1 MSKKLIAVAAAAALA
16 LTGLVAIPASASS
29 LTVSAGTVGS
39 ADGPLAGDGL
49 ASTTAWTIP
58 VPSQD
63 VLRAT
68 NTVTSRSV
76 VTLVVTSIEANAA
89 LSVTATGGV
98 KLINATQL
106 AAATTTTATG
116 TTTLS
121 LSANDS
127 KSATFYAYNTTTSSG
142 SVVVNEVKAGV
153 VIGANTRWIKGVT
166 YAGNAYKV
174 NAVVPTVAGLSSTV
188 EFTATVVDMFGN
200 AIENAHTITPALLGG
215 DGSIAGSMTW
225 NATKKIYEDS
235 FVNRT
240 TAGTVALSIPITPS
254 ADTVTAFGAKSVSS
268 FTLINGTD
276 LQAAI
281 TALQAEVAA
290 LKADYNALADR
301 WNKRVAD
308 KKAPKKAVTK
318 K

>member
-16 LTGLVAIPASASS
+16 LTALVAVPASATS

-89 LSVTATGGV
+89 LTVTASGGV
-98 KLINATQL
+98 KLLNATQL
-106 AAATTTTATG
+106 AASTTTTATG
-116 TTTLS
+116 TATLS

-127 KSATFYAYNTTTSSG
+127 KSATFYAYNTTTSAG
-142 SVVVNEVKAGV
+142 SVVVNEVKAGA

-174 NAVVPTVAGLSSTV
+174 NAVVPTIAGLSSTV

-200 AIENAHTITPALLGG
+200 AIENAHTITPQLLGG
-215 DGSIAGSMTW
+215 DGTITGTMTW

-268 FTLINGTD
+268 FTLINGAD
-276 LQAAI
+276 LNAAI
-281 TALQAEVAA
+281 TALNAEVAK
-290 LKADYNALADR
+290 LKADYNALAEKF
-301 WNKRVAD
+301 NKKV
-308 KKAPKKAVTK
+308 KKAKNKVALK
-318 K
+318 